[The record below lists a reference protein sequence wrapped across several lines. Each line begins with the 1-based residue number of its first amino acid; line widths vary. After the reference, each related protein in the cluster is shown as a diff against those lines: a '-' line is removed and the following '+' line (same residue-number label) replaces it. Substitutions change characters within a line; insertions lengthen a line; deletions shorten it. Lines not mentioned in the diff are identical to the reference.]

1 VGRIGYYLPFAV
13 ASGVLATIGSGL
25 TTTLT
30 PTTATGVWIGYQI
43 LMGAGR
49 GMGIQIPIVAVQ
61 NNAPKEEISTVNAL
75 VVFSQNLGGVVWL
88 TLAQVVFSNHLR
100 YGLETYAP
108 DVNPELVIVAGA
120 RGVREAVPA
129 ALLPGVL
136 LAYSKAFD
144 HVMYLT
150 TGAAGATFLSAFGMG
165 WKSIKKVQ
173 PVKPAPE
180 QKV

>member
-30 PTTATGVWIGYQI
+30 PTTATVVWIGYQI

-88 TLAQVVFSNHLR
+88 TLAQVVFSNRLR
-100 YGLETYAP
+100 YGLATYAP

-129 ALLPGVL
+129 ALLPVCCWRTAKHSIMSCTSRLAL
-136 LAYSKAFD
+136 LVRHFSLPLEWVGKVSKRYS
-144 HVMYLT
+144 L
-150 TGAAGATFLSAFGMG
+150 
-165 WKSIKKVQ
+165 
-173 PVKPAPE
+173 
-180 QKV
+180 